1 MSVKYGA
8 TDMDKKIEESEK
20 EEAKPVE
27 IVLSGSYKRK
37 WWRVS
42 QNVLF
47 GLGHMY
53 NDLCAAMWFSYMM
66 LFFQAVLDMRAA
78 VAGAMLLL
86 GQVIDALAT
95 PAVGVL
101 ADRFGSLKSWH
112 LTGCA
117 LVTCTFPLLFVR
129 CWGCWLTH
137 DPDYL
142 EWWMPVYYS
151 ILIVIFQIGW
161 AVVQISHLA
170 MIPAISDN
178 LQVRAD
184 LTSIRYMASVTSSL
198 AVYLITWV
206 VLRASNYSTFIGP
219 LDDYKFRDVS
229 LIISGIGILS
239 FLVFQIFFKLKPKKE
254 EKANSGHPVMSNGSV
269 SVNEENGTL
278 KVAKSKIIYFLRM
291 PLLYQTSLL
300 YVFSRL
306 YWALSLVYVPLFL
319 EERLVYNPSAGSEL
333 VASVPLV
340 LYVSSFFFSLLL
352 KSKINRF
359 GNQMAYL
366 VGSLL
371 SLISCLW
378 IAISIDPQASI
389 VQIYMVATLIGAGS
403 SITLVSSLCVTAD
416 LIGPHSHQGAAIYS
430 IVTFADKLVTGIA
443 VVAIQNHKC
452 ENEAECPQYYRGVLT
467 YACGGS
473 AVLGMLS
480 LSFAKFIPKHKNET
494 DL

>member
-8 TDMDKKIEESEK
+8 TDVDRKTEETDKEVATE
-20 EEAKPVE
+20 VE
-27 IVLSGSYKRK
+27 INLSGSFKRK

-42 QNVLF
+42 QHLLF
-47 GLGHMY
+47 GLGHVY

-66 LFFQAVLDMRAA
+66 LFFQAVLDMRAV

-95 PAVGVL
+95 PVVGVL
-101 ADRFGSLKSWH
+101 ADRFGSLKAWH
-112 LTGCA
+112 LTGCV

-129 CWGCWLTH
+129 CWGCWVTD

-142 EWWMPVYYS
+142 QWWMPIYYGV
-151 ILIVIFQIGW
+151 LIVVFQIGW

-229 LIISGIGILS
+229 LIISSIGILS
-239 FLVFQIFFKLKPKKE
+239 FLLFQIFFKLKSKKE
-254 EKANSGHPVMSNGSV
+254 AKANGHAVNNGTATLP
-269 SVNEENGTL
+269 NEENGTL
-278 KVAKSKIIYFLRM
+278 EVAKSKIMYFLRM

-319 EERLVYNPSAGSEL
+319 EERLVFNPSAGSEL

-340 LYVSSFFFSLLL
+340 LYISSFFFSLLL
-352 KSKINRF
+352 KSRINRF

-366 VGSLL
+366 IGSLL
-371 SLISCLW
+371 SLLSCLW
-378 IAISIDPQASI
+378 IALAIDPHASI

-443 VVAIQNHKC
+443 VVAIENYKC
-452 ENEAECPQYYRGVLT
+452 EDETECPQYYRGVLT

-473 AVLGMLS
+473 AVLGMIS
-480 LSFAKFIPKHKNET
+480 LSFAKFLPKLKTTTE
-494 DL
+494 L